1 MDYKDYYA
9 TLGVAK
15 DASQADIQK
24 AYRKLARKYHP
35 DVNKTPQADSKFKEI
50 NEAHEVLKDEEKRAK
65 YDQFGSN
72 WKQAQQTGAPPP
84 GFEDMYTVF
93 TSGAGGD
100 RRQGYDFDGE
110 GFSSFFDML
119 FGGGFG
125 GPGQGGPRA
134 ATWST
139 GPAGPTHQAG
149 ADHEAGISL
158 TLAEAA
164 SGGERELTLTDPT
177 TGEHKTLRVKIPKG
191 IRSGQKI
198 RLPGQGGTGLG
209 GSARGHLFL
218 NVDILPDGR
227 FRLEGNDLYT
237 TLPVTPWEAALGG
250 QAKVPTLEGDVVVK
264 IPAGT
269 SGGQKI
275 RLKKKGFPAIKGLA
289 GDLYAEIRV
298 VAPKQLTPEEEDL
311 FQQLAEKSEFQPRN

>member
-15 DASQADIQK
+15 DASQSDIQK
-24 AYRKLARKYHP
+24 AYRKLARKFHP
-35 DVNKTPQADSKFKEI
+35 DVNKAPEAETKFKEI

-72 WKQAQQTGAPPP
+72 WKQAQQTGSPPP

-93 TSGAGGD
+93 TSGGGGGG
-100 RRQGYDFDGE
+100 RGFDYGGE

-125 GPGQGGPRA
+125 GPGQGGHR

-139 GPAGPTHQAG
+139 GPAGPTRQAG
-149 ADHEAGISL
+149 ADHEASISL

-177 TGEHKTLRVKIPKG
+177 TGRHKTLRVKIPKG
-191 IRSGQKI
+191 IRAGQKI
-198 RLPGQGGTGLG
+198 RLPGQGGAGMG
-209 GSARGHLFL
+209 DSSRGHLFL
-218 NVDILPDGR
+218 NVDVLPDSR
-227 FRLEGNDLYT
+227 YRLEGNDLHAD
-237 TLPVTPWEAALGG
+237 LSVTPWEAALGG
-250 QAKVPTLEGDVVVK
+250 QAKVRTLEGDVTVK
-264 IPAGT
+264 IPAG
-269 SGGQKI
+269 SSCGRKI
-275 RLKKKGFPAIKGLA
+275 RLKEKGFPASKGPA
-289 GDLYAEIRV
+289 GDLYAKIRIV
-298 VAPKQLTPEEEDL
+298 VPKELTKEEEDL
-311 FQQLAEKSEFQPRN
+311 FQQLSETSEFKART

>member
-15 DASQADIQK
+15 DASQPEIQK

-35 DVNKTPQADSKFKEI
+35 DVNKKPEADAKFKEI
-50 NEAHEVLKDEEKRAK
+50 NEAHEVLKDEDKRAK

-100 RRQGYDFDGE
+100 RGQAYDFSGE

-134 ATWST
+134 TTWST
-139 GPAGPTHQAG
+139 GPTGPTHQAG

-158 TLAEAA
+158 TLVEAA

-198 RLPGQGGTGLG
+198 RLPGQGGKGRG

-218 NVDILPDGR
+218 NVDILPDSR

-250 QAKVPTLEGDVVVK
+250 QAKVPTLEGDIAVK
-264 IPAGT
+264 IP
-269 SGGQKI
+269 SGSSCGRKI
-275 RLKKKGFPAIKGLA
+275 RFKKKGFPSAKGNA
-289 GDLYAEIRV
+289 GDLYAEIRIV
-298 VAPKQLTPEEEDL
+298 VPKELSEDEADL
-311 FQQLAEKSEFQPRN
+311 FQQLAEKSKFQARN